1 LAERGEL
8 RESIRA
14 ASRALYVGQRQG
26 NDDLV
31 AVSKRDFAIA
41 YSYAGDL
48 DRAEQYAR
56 EALQHAAKDPAVVA
70 GPAYKVLGDVAVRRG
85 KRAEAIGYYNQGLA
99 AASERFRPL
108 IQISLVNVYV
118 TDGRTKE
125 GRAAIQEIPVPDN
138 PSLKQ
143 SYRRSL
149 GNLLLAEGNAA
160 EAGKLF
166 AVAAQEASGDDA
178 AYERLWAQEG
188 LARSLLAQGDR
199 ASARKAYLEAARSAE
214 TIRAKFRSEEFK
226 TGLFGDVQQIFERAL
241 ALSMEAGEVETAWE
255 LSEASRSRALLD
267 VVRERVPVS
276 APAQGVALAAA
287 PVKLAEVRGALREG
301 EALVEFHS
309 LDERL
314 YVWVVRPGGIRG
326 VAIDMP
332 RAALERAVDEFRAAI
347 LERRRTADD
356 LARRMYES
364 LLKPLG
370 LAEGERLVIV
380 PHGALHY
387 MPFQA
392 LRDDDRY
399 LIERN
404 PLAVVPSASVAVQL
418 ARRSSDVRGRL
429 VAFGNPANEE
439 KFALP
444 GAEREIEKIGT
455 LFDDKRVFVQRDA
468 SRQAFRQ
475 NAGSG
480 RILHVAAH
488 AEVDTVDPL
497 ASRILLARD
506 AADPGFLE
514 AREIYELKLGDVS
527 LVTLSACESGLG
539 RIARGDEILGFTRSF
554 LTAGVEGMIVSL
566 WPVSDDS
573 TELLMTTLYGELAKG
588 AQAIDAMRSAQIA
601 VLKRSRFAH
610 PFFWA
615 PFNLIGDWRMRL
627 PG

>member
-1 LAERGEL
+1 
-8 RESIRA
+8 
-14 ASRALYVGQRQG
+14 
-26 NDDLV
+26 
-31 AVSKRDFAIA
+31 
-41 YSYAGDL
+41 
-48 DRAEQYAR
+48 
-56 EALQHAAKDPAVVA
+56 
-70 GPAYKVLGDVAVRRG
+70 
-85 KRAEAIGYYNQGLA
+85 
-99 AASERFRPL
+99 
-108 IQISLVNVYV
+108 
-118 TDGRTKE
+118 
-125 GRAAIQEIPVPDN
+125 
-138 PSLKQ
+138 
-143 SYRRSL
+143 
-149 GNLLLAEGNAA
+149 
-160 EAGKLF
+160 
-166 AVAAQEASGDDA
+166 
-178 AYERLWAQEG
+178 
-188 LARSLLAQGDR
+188 
-199 ASARKAYLEAARSAE
+199 
-214 TIRAKFRSEEFK
+214 
-226 TGLFGDVQQIFERAL
+226 
-241 ALSMEAGEVETAWE
+241 
-255 LSEASRSRALLD
+255 
-267 VVRERVPVS
+267 
-276 APAQGVALAAA
+276 VALGAA
-287 PVKLAEVRGALREG
+287 PVKLAEVRGALSEG
-301 EALVEFHS
+301 EVLVEFHS

-332 RAALERAVDEFRAAI
+332 RAALERAVDQFRAAI

-392 LRDDDRY
+392 LRDEDRY

-439 KFALP
+439 KYALP

-601 VLKRSRFAH
+601 VLKRSRFSH